1 MALLNPQFIAGLV
14 VGLVIWTLMSDRP
27 RLRDVLVAV
36 ASTSLL
42 DVLNGKH
49 SPQDVGSMI
58 ERLSAEISVHPHF
71 TLGVILAAMGATL
84 LSRLT
89 QKAPIGE

>member
-14 VGLVIWTLMSDRP
+14 AGLVIWTLMSDRP
-27 RLRDVLVAV
+27 LLRDMLVAV

-42 DVLNGKH
+42 DVLSGKR

-58 ERLSAEISVHPHF
+58 ERLSAEISIHPHF
-71 TLGVILAAMGATL
+71 TLGVILAALGATIV
-84 LSRLT
+84 SRLT
-89 QKAPIGE
+89 QKVHSDE

>member
-1 MALLNPQFIAGLV
+1 MALLNPQLIAGLV

-27 RLRDVLVAV
+27 LLRDVLVAV
-36 ASTSLL
+36 ASASLL
-42 DVLNGKH
+42 DVLSGKH
-49 SPQDVGSMI
+49 SPRDVGSMI

-84 LSRLT
+84 VSRLT
-89 QKAPIGE
+89 QKVHINE

>member
-1 MALLNPQFIAGLV
+1 MLNPQFITGLV

-27 RLRDVLVAV
+27 LLRDVLVTV
-36 ASTSLL
+36 ASASLM
-42 DVLNGKH
+42 DVLSGKH
-49 SPQDVGSMI
+49 SPQEVGSMI

-71 TLGVILAAMGATL
+71 TLGAILAALGATL

-89 QKAPIGE
+89 QKVPIDE

>member
-1 MALLNPQFIAGLV
+1 MALLNPQFLTGLV

-27 RLRDVLVAV
+27 LLRDVLVTV
-36 ASTSLL
+36 ASASLL
-42 DVLNGKH
+42 DVLSGKH
-49 SPQDVGSMI
+49 SPHDVGSMI

-71 TLGVILAAMGATL
+71 TLGVILAALGATL

-89 QKAPIGE
+89 QKVPVDE